1 MFAKVTNGNVD
12 QFPYTI
18 GQLRRDNPTTSFP
31 KSPSEELLSSYG
43 VVSVVLRDMPSVDG
57 RTQKAEQDK
66 QPTLVSGV
74 WTLDWSVVYKTEEE
88 IAEQDLQKAKS
99 VRAVRDAKLA
109 DTDWVV
115 IKAMET
121 GTAVPEA
128 IATERQALRDITAQ
142 EGFPWTI
149 TWPEMP

>member
-1 MFAKVTNGNVD
+1 MFAKVTDGNVD

-99 VRAVRDAKLA
+99 VRATRDAKLA
-109 DTDWVV
+109 ETDWTQVADAPV
-115 IKAMET
+115 DKA
-121 GTAVPEA
+121 AWA
-128 IATERQALRDITAQ
+128 AYRQALRDVTTQA
-142 EGFPWTI
+142 GFPWTI
-149 TWPEMP
+149 NWPEQPQ